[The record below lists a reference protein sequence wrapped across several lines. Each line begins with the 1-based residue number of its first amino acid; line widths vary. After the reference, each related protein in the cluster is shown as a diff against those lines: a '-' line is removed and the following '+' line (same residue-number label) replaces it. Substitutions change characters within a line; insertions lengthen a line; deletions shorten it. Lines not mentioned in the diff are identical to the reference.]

1 MKLLLVSVL
10 GLISVLTI
18 IQSVHLKAHKE
29 MEIDVHG
36 HCMKNKEGVRRVLK
50 ESGY

>member
-10 GLISVLTI
+10 GLISVLTF

>member
-1 MKLLLVSVL
+1 MKTLLATLL
-10 GLISVLTI
+10 GFIGVLTF

-36 HCMKNKEGVRRVLK
+36 YCMKNKEGVRRVLK
-50 ESGY
+50 ENDY